1 MNKNIIDK
9 QVHPSINI
17 HFQNVN
23 KLKNKSS
30 WQKFPVFA
38 IAKPVFT
45 SQISFYLGSLGKSM
59 GMVFL
64 FVGLGSRKEP
74 WKMAAKAI
82 LISC

>member
-9 QVHPSINI
+9 QVHLSINI

-23 KLKNKSS
+23 KLKKSS

-45 SQISFYLGSLGKSM
+45 AQISF
-59 GMVFL
+59 
-64 FVGLGSRKEP
+64 
-74 WKMAAKAI
+74 
-82 LISC
+82 